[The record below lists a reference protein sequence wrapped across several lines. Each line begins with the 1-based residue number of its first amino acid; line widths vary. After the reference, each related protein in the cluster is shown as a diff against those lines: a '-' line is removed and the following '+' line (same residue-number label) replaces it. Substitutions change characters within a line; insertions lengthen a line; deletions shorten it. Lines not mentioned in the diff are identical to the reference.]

1 MYIYILKPGNKVL
14 LIVLINGVVKRVSP
28 QEKKMKYKIV
38 VVNQAAFEMGV
49 PFSTAPLYANY

>member
-1 MYIYILKPGNKVL
+1 MYIYIFLKPGNKVL

-38 VVNQAAFEMGV
+38 NQAAFEMGV